1 MTDQAH
7 PPRPLA
13 SRLAPGF
20 ARLLAPLAPP
30 AAPLGRVLVAL
41 ALVAAPAAAQDGL
54 EGANVPEIQV
64 AGDFYVLNLDE
75 EGDGIDLEWF
85 TKLCEQATGI
95 DFTFGDD
102 IAGQLRQT
110 KVRLFGEKR
119 IPKDEFYSF
128 YQIIM
133 FINGFILTK
142 VGPDHLAVVLVQPV
156 TPTGNQRA
164 NLRNEAIY
172 LLPEELDDYSD
183 QVATQVITV
192 MHLPHTDVRT
202 LGNSLRGLT
211 NDPTGQQGVIPVG
224 NTNSVILSG
233 FASNVASLARI
244 LRLVDEESARDT
256 SVSPV
261 FEVIKLEFAA
271 AEDLADILEQLLDAQ
286 SRQAQVRRNQAN
298 AQAGGAQ
305 VPTSGGES
313 KILTDPRTNSLL
325 VMALPED
332 LVNIKQLVAR
342 LDVDLIEPER
352 TYHVYMLEN
361 VRAGELADTLEEFLE
376 GASRVQQ
383 GVGGGRG
390 QGQGA
395 VPGGTSRDNEIV
407 VVPDDTTNSLLV
419 AASRRRYEEVQD
431 LIDRLDRRQQQV
443 LIETALIE
451 LSGRESF
458 NLGVELGFA
467 DIPASGTGGFG
478 VTSFGIGT
486 FADSDGDGIPDVKLA
501 GDINGQP
508 GLGVTAGIFD
518 SDDFS
523 LPVLLSAA
531 KTRSNTNVLNIPS
544 VLVNNNGSAQ
554 VTSVESQ
561 PTTDVNQSNVTTQ
574 ESFGGY
580 EDAGITLQISPSISA
595 SGYLRL
601 DITLEV
607 SIFTGTFSGP
617 IPPPKIT
624 RTIQTSVSV
633 PNGDTMVI
641 GGIITDNRDASRT
654 GVPWLLDLP
663 LVGSLFRTDTENENQ
678 TTLYFF
684 VTPHILSDENFADLA
699 EYSYEVKLNAA
710 DKIGADRVRVIDPDF
725 GAEGKSALE
734 GFEVPLYRSPSAGE
748 VDPEDVGWTPSKRAE
763 AIGGDPLQPPSA
775 PEPDTTGD
783 LDQGDDP
790 EPGGG
795 APR

>member
-1 MTDQAH
+1 MT
-7 PPRPLA
+7 PTSLLFPFVLA
-13 SRLAPGF
+13 GARALAPI
-20 ARLLAPLAPP
+20 PLAPDP
-30 AAPLGRVLVAL
+30 VATPLEAQEAGAPGKI
-41 ALVAAPAAAQDGL
+41 
-54 EGANVPEIQV
+54 PEIQV

-75 EGDGIDLEWF
+75 TGQGIDLEWF

-95 DFTFGDD
+95 NFTYDEPT
-102 IAGQLRQT
+102 GQALAAT

-133 FINGFILTK
+133 FIHGYILTK
-142 VGPDHLAVVLVQPV
+142 VGPDHLAVVLIQSLAPS
-156 TPTGNQRA
+156 PQQRT

-172 LLPEELDDYSD
+172 VLPDELDEYAD

-192 MHLPHTDVRT
+192 LHLPHTDVRT

-211 NDPTGQQGVIPVG
+211 SADPSGQQGVIPVG

-233 FASNVASLARI
+233 FASNVASMARI

-261 FEVIKLEFAA
+261 FEVLKLEFAA

-286 SRQAQVRRNQAN
+286 AQQEQARRNQA
-298 AQAGGAQ
+298 AAEGATGQIAGR
-305 VPTSGGES
+305 GGET
-313 KILTDPRTNSLL
+313 KILTDTRTNSLL

-332 LVNIKQLVAR
+332 LTNIKQLVAR
-342 LDVDLIEPER
+342 LDVDLVEPER
-352 TYHVYMLEN
+352 TYHVYALEN
-361 VRAGELADTLEEFLE
+361 VRAEELAETLEEFLE
-376 GASRVQQ
+376 GATRVEQAVA
-383 GVGGGRG
+383 GAGRG

-395 VPGGTSRDNEIV
+395 VPGGTSRDSEIV
-407 VVPDDTTNSLLV
+407 VVPDVTTNSLLV
-419 AASRRRYEEVQD
+419 AASRRRYEEVED
-431 LIDRLDRRQQQV
+431 LVHRLDRRQEQV

-467 DIPASGTGGFG
+467 DIPAAGTGGFG

-486 FADSDGDGIPDVKLA
+486 FQDTDGDGIPDIKLA
-501 GDINGQP
+501 GDADGQP

-518 SDDFS
+518 ADDFS
-523 LPVLLSAA
+523 LPVLISAV
-531 KTRSNTNVLNIPS
+531 KTRTNTNVLNIPS
-544 VLVNNNGSAQ
+544 VLVNNNGSAT

-574 ESFGGY
+574 QSFGGY

-607 SIFTGTFSGP
+607 SIFSGAFSGP

-641 GGIITDNRDASRT
+641 GGIITQNRDDNRT

-663 LVGSLFRTDTENENQ
+663 LVGTLFRRSTENEQQ

-684 VTPHILSDENFADLA
+684 VTPHILKDENFADLA
-699 EYSYEVKLNAA
+699 EYSYKVKLNAA
-710 DKIGADRVRVIDPDF
+710 DKIGAERIRMVDPQF
-725 GAEGKSALE
+725 GADESNVLE
-734 GFEVPLYRSPSAGE
+734 GFEVPLYRSPATGE
-748 VDPEDVGWTPSKRAE
+748 VDPEDVGWTPEKRAAALE
-763 AIGGDPLQPPSA
+763 QVEQAEQDELEPPAIPDVGE
-775 PEPDTTGD
+775 EP
-783 LDQGDDP
+783 
-790 EPGGG
+790 
-795 APR
+795 R